1 MHTIQQQQQLRPSPC
16 STTQHITK
24 RTQRNANQLQLS
36 DPQLAACAQHFVS
49 PHLLSK
55 ARQSKARQLAAA
67 NMGIPYSKQI
77 NAAFDQVTPLV
88 SAGFEVLQT
97 TKNISIL
104 LAAIQVVTVII
115 LGAILLTLLALLI
128 SVNPDLEAERAA
140 IVTPVVKWCACWAMP
155 KCEARG
161 RMLVSMI
168 VLVGVVFVG
177 SWVWFSVVT
186 DVKDVAAEEA
196 VDGGEGKGEGEEAK
210 VKGEGETK
218 A

>member
-1 MHTIQQQQQLRPSPC
+1 
-16 STTQHITK
+16 
-24 RTQRNANQLQLS
+24 
-36 DPQLAACAQHFVS
+36 
-49 PHLLSK
+49 
-55 ARQSKARQLAAA
+55 
-67 NMGIPYSKQI
+67 MGIPYSKQI

-115 LGAILLTLLALLI
+115 LAAILLTLLALLI

-210 VKGEGETK
+210 GKGEGETK

>member
-1 MHTIQQQQQLRPSPC
+1 ME
-16 STTQHITK
+16 
-24 RTQRNANQLQLS
+24 
-36 DPQLAACAQHFVS
+36 
-49 PHLLSK
+49 
-55 ARQSKARQLAAA
+55 
-67 NMGIPYSKQI
+67 
-77 NAAFDQVTPLV
+77 VTPLV

-97 TKNISIL
+97 TKNISVL

-161 RMLVSMI
+161 RVLVSGI
-168 VLVGVVFVG
+168 VLLLVVFVG

-186 DVKDVAAEEA
+186 DVKDV
-196 VDGGEGKGEGEEAK
+196 
-210 VKGEGETK
+210 ETERVLVVVIGTYSVCTAQISSIK
-218 A
+218 IQD

>member
-1 MHTIQQQQQLRPSPC
+1 
-16 STTQHITK
+16 
-24 RTQRNANQLQLS
+24 
-36 DPQLAACAQHFVS
+36 
-49 PHLLSK
+49 
-55 ARQSKARQLAAA
+55 
-67 NMGIPYSKQI
+67 MGLPYSRQI

-115 LGAILLTLLALLI
+115 LAAILLTLIALLI

-140 IVTPVVKWCACWAMP
+140 IVTPVVRWCACWAMP

-161 RMLVSMI
+161 RVLVSGM
-168 VLVGVVFVG
+168 VLVGVMFVG
-177 SWVWFSVVT
+177 GWVWYSVVT
-186 DVKDVAAEEA
+186 DVKEVAAEESN
-196 VDGGEGKGEGEEAK
+196 GGEEREGGGEKKSEGTD
-210 VKGEGETK
+210 EGETK

>member
-1 MHTIQQQQQLRPSPC
+1 
-16 STTQHITK
+16 
-24 RTQRNANQLQLS
+24 
-36 DPQLAACAQHFVS
+36 
-49 PHLLSK
+49 
-55 ARQSKARQLAAA
+55 
-67 NMGIPYSKQI
+67 MGIPYSKQI

-115 LGAILLTLLALLI
+115 LAAILLTLLALLI

-196 VDGGEGKGEGEEAK
+196 VDGGEGKGEGGEAK
-210 VKGEGETK
+210 GKGEGETK

>member
-1 MHTIQQQQQLRPSPC
+1 
-16 STTQHITK
+16 
-24 RTQRNANQLQLS
+24 
-36 DPQLAACAQHFVS
+36 
-49 PHLLSK
+49 
-55 ARQSKARQLAAA
+55 
-67 NMGIPYSKQI
+67 MGIPYSKQI

-115 LGAILLTLLALLI
+115 LAAILLTLLALLI

-210 VKGEGETK
+210 GKGEGERK
-218 A
+218 D